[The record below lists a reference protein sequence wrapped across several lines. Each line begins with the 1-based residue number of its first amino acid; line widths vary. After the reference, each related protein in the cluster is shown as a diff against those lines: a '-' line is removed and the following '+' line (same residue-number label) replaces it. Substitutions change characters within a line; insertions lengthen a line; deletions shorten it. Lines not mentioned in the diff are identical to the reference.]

1 MTRVAADLYD
11 GSMTEPPRA
20 SVITTAALVDAAFVV
35 VFVLIGRRSHAEGLD
50 LVGVAQTAWPFLL
63 ALAVGWAVA
72 RAWRHP
78 LAVWPTAV
86 VIWATTVIGG
96 MLLRAVSGEGIEI
109 AFIIVAATVLAV
121 FLLGWRLVWRLVAAL
136 VRRRSRLKAADA

>member
-1 MTRVAADLYD
+1 
-11 GSMTEPPRA
+11 MTEPPRT

-50 LVGVAQTAWPFLL
+50 PTGVAQTAWPFLV
-63 ALAVGWAVA
+63 ALTAGWLVA

-78 LAVWPTAV
+78 LAVWPNAV

-96 MLLRAVSGEGIEI
+96 MLLRAVSGQGVEV
-109 AFIIVAATVLAV
+109 AFVVVAATVLAV
-121 FLLGWRLVWRLVAAL
+121 FLLGWRLGWRLVAAL
-136 VRRRSRLKAADA
+136 VRRRSQVRAAGA